1 MTTGSHYTVLARRF
15 RPQAFDDVVGQEHVS
30 RALRNAIRAGRVAH
44 AYMFTGA
51 RGVGKTST
59 ARILAKALNCPNVV
73 DGVPCNQCEICD
85 GISAGNDV
93 DVLEID
99 GASNRGID
107 DIRSLR
113 ANVGVRSMRTQFKV
127 YIIDEV
133 HMLTKEAFNALLK
146 TLEEPPPNV
155 KFVFCTTE
163 PNKVPDTILSRCQR
177 FDFSS
182 INDRS
187 IGDRLRE
194 IAKAEG
200 FEVAEDALELV
211 ARRARGSMRDSQSL
225 FDQLLAFSDGT
236 VSADDVHRML
246 GTAGDERLVEF
257 FDAIIEH
264 RPGEVLTNL
273 DTAFGLGVQ
282 PGELMDQCIGYVR
295 DLMVTLS
302 GGTEVPLCSVANR
315 HREILMRQGT
325 RLGMHS
331 VMAAFQIL
339 SDAKN
344 QMFRSTFARTVLEM
358 AMVQLSLLEN
368 LTAISDLLSGR
379 LPTLPELRA
388 PSNISTTA
396 TAGVASD
403 AVSAAAV
410 GEKKKSESLMRASS
424 LIAPPDVSEHD
435 DEESSDFDSDES
447 DDDLHELQ
455 ATNSVAVAPLISP
468 APSASTTLS
477 VDATP
482 PISVALEAAAA
493 AQVASPST
501 PLSDISAV
509 STETTHLQPPVVAI
523 GKSAPLARTSLS
535 APPAPAIEKP
545 APPAKSEPV
554 ASLTQAD
561 CPRLFQELL
570 KTVGLTISAGLKM
583 ASDLVLVA
591 PNRLEV
597 HLDSSYDF
605 AKKVLDQPESR
616 GRIEAEILKL
626 IGEPFT
632 VNLRLLAST
641 RPKPQAVVEKPAEP
655 PAATGAKNNNSSKG
669 ASQATE
675 SSSKA
680 AARVVEATPPQRN
693 LLGEVDPSRD
703 PFVRQVMEVF
713 GATVVK
719 VTVAPAVKVAETE
732 AVAEH

>member
-1 MTTGSHYTVLARRF
+1 VTTGSHYTVLARRF

-236 VSADDVHRML
+236 VSSDDVHRML

-315 HREILMRQGT
+315 HRDILMRQGT

-379 LPTLPELRA
+379 LPTLPESPA
-388 PSNISTTA
+388 PSSTSTTSN
-396 TAGVASD
+396 AG
-403 AVSAAAV
+403 AVSAPAAAPV
-410 GEKKKSESLMRASS
+410 GEKKNSDPLTRSGS
-424 LIAPPDVSEHD
+424 LIAPPDASEHD
-435 DEESSDFDSDES
+435 DEESGDLDAEDSDE
-447 DDDLHELQ
+447 DLHELH
-455 ATNSVAVAPLISP
+455 
-468 APSASTTLS
+468 
-477 VDATP
+477 ATP
-482 PISVALEAAAA
+482 SSSESSSVVEKPAVPVAAEAVTASQIASPLTPQGNMLAGSDEAAHVLPSVVAKAESPPQPPATAASAPAA
-493 AQVASPST
+493 AS
-501 PLSDISAV
+501 
-509 STETTHLQPPVVAI
+509 
-523 GKSAPLARTSLS
+523 
-535 APPAPAIEKP
+535 IEKP
-545 APPAKSEPV
+545 APPAKREPV
-554 ASLTQAD
+554 SSLTQAD

-583 ASDLVLVA
+583 ASDLVLVG
-591 PNRLEV
+591 PNRLEI

-605 AKKVLDQPESR
+605 AKKVLDQPDSR

-641 RPKPQAVVEKPAEP
+641 RPKPTAVDEKPADP
-655 PAATGAKNNNSSKG
+655 PAAVGAKNNNGSRG
-669 ASQATE
+669 TSQAAE
-675 SSSKA
+675 SSAKPA
-680 AARVVEATPPQRN
+680 PRPVEATPQQRN

-719 VTVAPAVKVAETE
+719 VTVAPSVKVAETE
-732 AVAEH
+732 TVAEH

>member
-1 MTTGSHYTVLARRF
+1 VTTGSHYTVLARRF

-73 DGVPCNQCEICD
+73 DGVPCNHCEICD

-315 HREILMRQGT
+315 HRDILMRQGT

-379 LPTLPELRA
+379 LPTLPELPA
-388 PSNISTTA
+388 PSSTSSTSSTGA
-396 TAGVASD
+396 AS
-403 AVSAAAV
+403 AQSSAAAV
-410 GEKKKSESLMRASS
+410 SEKKNSESLTRASL
-424 LIAPPDVSEHD
+424 LIAPPAASEHD

-447 DDDLHELQ
+447 DDDLHEL
-455 ATNSVAVAPLISP
+455 P
-468 APSASTTLS
+468 
-477 VDATP
+477 ATP
-482 PISVALEAAAA
+482 VLAEVAQNVSTPPGAATTSGSTATLAAA
-493 AQVASPST
+493 
-501 PLSDISAV
+501 
-509 STETTHLQPPVVAI
+509 
-523 GKSAPLARTSLS
+523 
-535 APPAPAIEKP
+535 
-545 APPAKSEPV
+545 EP
-554 ASLTQAD
+554 QM
-561 CPRLFQELL
+561 P
-570 KTVGLTISAGLKM
+570 
-583 ASDLVLVA
+583 
-591 PNRLEV
+591 
-597 HLDSSYDF
+597 
-605 AKKVLDQPESR
+605 
-616 GRIEAEILKL
+616 
-626 IGEPFT
+626 
-632 VNLRLLAST
+632 
-641 RPKPQAVVEKPAEP
+641 
-655 PAATGAKNNNSSKG
+655 
-669 ASQATE
+669 
-675 SSSKA
+675 
-680 AARVVEATPPQRN
+680 
-693 LLGEVDPSRD
+693 
-703 PFVRQVMEVF
+703 
-713 GATVVK
+713 
-719 VTVAPAVKVAETE
+719 VAETHGSSPLTSQSDSE
-732 AVAEH
+732 SSLLRRRPLSHQQ

>member
-200 FEVAEDALELV
+200 FEVDEDALELV

-315 HREILMRQGT
+315 HRDILMRQGT

-379 LPTLPELRA
+379 LPTLPELPA
-388 PSNISTTA
+388 PSNLSTTSS
-396 TAGVASD
+396 AGAAS
-403 AVSAAAV
+403 AQALAAPVS
-410 GEKKKSESLMRASS
+410 EKKNTESLTRASS
-424 LIAPPDVSEHD
+424 LIAPPDASD
-435 DEESSDFDSDES
+435 SGDEESSDFDLDES
-447 DDDLHELQ
+447 DDDLHELR
-455 ATNSVAVAPLISP
+455 ATPSVATAPML
-468 APSASTTLS
+468 ASTPAIPVTS
-477 VDATP
+477 EAVTASHIASSAP
-482 PISVALEAAAA
+482 PQSD
-493 AQVASPST
+493 SPS
-501 PLSDISAV
+501 DITA
-509 STETTHLQPPVVAI
+509 TTHIQPPVVTQAEP
-523 GKSAPLARTSLS
+523 APVPLAPVTASS

-545 APPAKSEPV
+545 APTAKSEPV
-554 ASLTQAD
+554 SSLTQAD

-591 PNRLEV
+591 PNRLEI

-605 AKKVLDQPESR
+605 AKKVLDQPDSR

-626 IGEPFT
+626 TGEPFT
-632 VNLRLLAST
+632 VNLRLVAST
-641 RPKPQAVVEKPAEP
+641 RPKPQPVVEKPADP
-655 PAATGAKNNNSSKG
+655 PAAAGAKNNKASG
-669 ASQATE
+669 GTSQATE
-675 SSSKA
+675 SAPKP
-680 AARVVEATPPQRN
+680 AARTVEATPPQRN

-732 AVAEH
+732 AVADH